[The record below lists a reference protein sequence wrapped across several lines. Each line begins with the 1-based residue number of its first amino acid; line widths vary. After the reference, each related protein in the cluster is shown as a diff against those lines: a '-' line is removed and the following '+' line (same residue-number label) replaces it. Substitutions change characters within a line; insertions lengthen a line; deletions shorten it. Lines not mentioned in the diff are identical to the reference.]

1 MTTATQVK
9 QHDSEQK
16 FLLGNEALA
25 RGALEA
31 GISFAA
37 GYPGTPSSEIIE
49 TLAKSAKEF
58 KLYVEWS
65 TNEKVAAEGAAAGAI
80 AGLRTLVAM
89 KNAGLSV
96 ALDFL
101 THLSLTGLG
110 DQHGAMVVVV
120 CDDPD
125 AHSSGDETDSRWLA
139 KFASAP
145 LMEPS
150 TVQEAHQMIQAAYEL
165 SEKHEC
171 YVILRSY
178 TRLSHASSV
187 VELGEV
193 RPSLRKAYT
202 DPASCLTP
210 YLAKPRHDAVL
221 RKLEQIEKEFDA
233 SPFNEYLG
241 PERPKL
247 VIVCSGSGVTSAT
260 EAIELLGLEKSVGI
274 LKLGTLWPFPKSFVQ
289 RHLKNIAQ
297 ILVVEE
303 VDPFVE
309 FHIKEAL
316 YEVKTPNQEV
326 YGKVSGH
333 IPDYG
338 EIDPD
343 RVVQALSS
351 ILKLEYRSRPAKYTH
366 AAQSAVDDIL
376 VSRGLSWCPG
386 CPHRASFWALGKALK
401 ADKRDIYVTGDIG
414 CYTLDVFPEGKCQ
427 MNLLHAMG
435 SGVGLAGGLG
445 QLGKFGYDQPVI
457 SICGDSTF
465 FHASLPGLINAIY
478 NKSNMILVILDNQAT
493 AMTGFQAHP
502 GVGYNAIGEPANRI
516 DIENLCR
523 ALGAM
528 VTVSDAF
535 DVKGTTAKIRELLK
549 LNEGVR
555 ILILRRTCELLR
567 MKKDRKKPL
576 LVTVD
581 AQKCKGQKCAICYSA
596 FRCPAFMQ
604 DAGTGKAA
612 IREEAC
618 PGCGVCISVCPS
630 KAIIGEVQAS

>member
-1 MTTATQVK
+1 MSRAVGRK
-9 QHDSEQK
+9 ANIDSPK

-49 TLAKSAKEF
+49 TLAKSAKELN
-58 KLYVEWS
+58 LYVEWS
-65 TNEKVAAEGAAAGAI
+65 TNEKVAAEGAAAAAI
-80 AGLRTLVAM
+80 AGLRSLVSM

-110 DQHGAMVVVV
+110 EQRGALVAVV

-139 KFASAP
+139 KFGYAP

-165 SEKHEC
+165 SEKRQC
-171 YVILRSY
+171 YVMLRSY
-178 TRLSHASSV
+178 TRLSHASSLV
-187 VELGEV
+187 KMGEA
-193 RPSLRKAYT
+193 RLSQRMART
-202 DPASCLTP
+202 DPSSCLTP
-210 YLAKPRHDAVL
+210 YLAKPKHDAL
-221 RKLEQIEKEFDA
+221 LGKLEQIEEEFDT
-233 SPFNEYLG
+233 SPFNEYRG
-241 PERPKL
+241 PDKPEL
-247 VIVCSGSGVTSAT
+247 VVVCSGSGVTSAT
-260 EAIELLGLEKSVGI
+260 EAIELIGLEKSVGI

-289 RHLKNIAQ
+289 RHLKDVAE
-297 ILVVEE
+297 ILVAEE

-309 FHIKEAL
+309 LHVREAL
-316 YEVKTPNQEV
+316 FDVKASKQSV
-326 YGKVSGH
+326 HGKLSGH
-333 IPDYG
+333 IPAYG
-338 EIDPD
+338 EITPD
-343 RVVQALSS
+343 RIVQALSS
-351 ILKLEYRSRPAKYTH
+351 ILKRDYHPRSEEYSQAARSVA
-366 AAQSAVDDIL
+366 DNIM

-386 CPHRASFWALGKALK
+386 CPHRGSFWALGKALK
-401 ADKRDIYVTGDIG
+401 ADKRDVYVTGDIG

-435 SGVGLAGGLG
+435 SGVGLAAGLG

-465 FHASLPGLINAIY
+465 FHASLPGLVNTIY

-502 GVGYNAIGEPANRI
+502 GVGYNAMGEPANRI

-523 ALGAM
+523 ALGAT

-535 DVKGTTAKIRELLK
+535 DVKATTAKIRELLK
-549 LNEGVR
+549 VDEGVR
-555 ILILRRTCELLR
+555 VLILRRVCELLR
-567 MKKDRKKPL
+567 MKKEKKKPL
-576 LVTVD
+576 VVKVD
-581 AQKCKGQKCAICYSA
+581 AQKCKGEKCAICYSA

-604 DAGTGKAA
+604 DTDTGKAA

-618 PGCGVCISVCPS
+618 PGCGVCISICPS
-630 KAIIGEVQAS
+630 KAITGEVQAS

>member
-1 MTTATQVK
+1 MTVVTKMK
-9 QHDSEQK
+9 QHNNLEK

-49 TLAKSAKEF
+49 TLAKSAKELN
-58 KLYVEWS
+58 LYVEWS
-65 TNEKVAAEGAAAGAI
+65 TNEKVAVEGAAAAAI

-110 DQHGAMVVVV
+110 DRHGAMVAVV

-165 SEKHEC
+165 SEKRQC
-171 YVILRSY
+171 YVMLRSY

-187 VELGEV
+187 VKMGV
-193 RPSLRKAYT
+193 VPPSLRKAYT
-202 DPASCLTP
+202 DPSSCLTP
-210 YLAKPRHDAVL
+210 YLAKPKHDAVL
-221 RKLEQIEKEFDA
+221 EKLQQIEKEFDA

-241 PERPKL
+241 PKRSKL

-260 EAIELLGLEKSVGI
+260 EAIELLGLEKSIGI

-289 RHLKNIAQ
+289 QHLKNIGE

-303 VDPFVE
+303 VDPFLE

-316 YEVKTPNQEV
+316 YEVKTENQTV
-326 YGKVSGH
+326 YGKLSAH
-333 IPDYG
+333 IPSHG

-343 RVVQALSS
+343 RIVQALCA
-351 ILKLEYRSRPAKYTH
+351 ILKMDYQARTSEYSQ
-366 AAQSAVDDIL
+366 AAQSAVDDLL

-386 CPHRASFWALGKALK
+386 CPHRGSFWALGKALK
-401 ADKRDIYVTGDIG
+401 GDKRDVYVTGDIG

-435 SGVGLAGGLG
+435 SGVGLAAGLG
-445 QLGKFGYDQPVI
+445 QLSKFGYDQPVI

-465 FHASLPGLINAIY
+465 FHAALPGLINAIY
-478 NKSNMILVILDNQAT
+478 NKSNMVFVILDNQAT

-502 GVGYNAIGEPANRI
+502 GVGYNAMGEPANRI
-516 DIENLCR
+516 DIETLCR
-523 ALGAM
+523 ALGAS

-535 DVKGTTAKIRELLK
+535 DIKGTTAKIRELLK
-549 LNEGVR
+549 VNAGVR
-555 ILILRRTCELLR
+555 ILILRRVCELLR
-567 MKKDRKKPL
+567 MKREKKKPL
-576 LVTVD
+576 LVKVD
-581 AQKCKGQKCAICYSA
+581 AQKCKGEKCAICYSS
-596 FRCPAFMQ
+596 FRCPAFIQ
-604 DAGTGKAA
+604 DAGTGKAS
-612 IREEAC
+612 IREDAC
-618 PGCGVCISVCPS
+618 PGCGVCISICPS
-630 KAIIGEVQAS
+630 KAITQEVPES

>member
-1 MTTATQVK
+1 MSNVVGRKANN
-9 QHDSEQK
+9 DPLK
-16 FLLGNEALA
+16 FLLGNEAIA

-49 TLAKSAKEF
+49 TLAKSAKQLN
-58 KLYVEWS
+58 LYVEWS
-65 TNEKVAAEGAAAGAI
+65 TNEKVAAEGAAAAAI

-110 DQHGAMVVVV
+110 DRNGALVAVV

-139 KFASAP
+139 KFAYAP

-165 SEKHEC
+165 SEKHHC
-171 YVILRSY
+171 YVIMRSY

-187 VELGEV
+187 VRMGEV
-193 RPSLRKAYT
+193 TPSHRKAYT
-202 DPASCLTP
+202 DQSTCLTP
-210 YLAKPRHDAVL
+210 YLAKPRHAEVL
-221 RKLEQIEKEFDA
+221 AKLEQIEKEFDT

-241 PERPKL
+241 PDSPKL
-247 VIVCSGSGVTSAT
+247 VIVSSGSGVTGAT

-274 LKLGTLWPFPKSFVQ
+274 LKLGTLWPFPKSLVQ
-289 RHLKNIAQ
+289 QRLKNVPEV
-297 ILVVEE
+297 LVVEE

-309 FHIKEAL
+309 FHVKETL
-316 YEVKTPNQEV
+316 YGVRTSKQKV
-326 YGKVSGH
+326 YGKLSGH
-333 IPDYG
+333 VPGYG

-343 RVVQALSS
+343 RIIQALSS
-351 ILKLEYRSRPAKYTH
+351 ILKMDYRSRSPKYNRR
-366 AAQSAVDDIL
+366 AESAVDKFLIT
-376 VSRGLSWCPG
+376 RGLTWCPG
-386 CPHRASFWALGKALK
+386 CPHRGSFWALGKALRG
-401 ADKRDIYVTGDIG
+401 DKSNVYVTGDIG

-435 SGVGLAGGLG
+435 SGVGLASGLG

-465 FHASLPGLINAIY
+465 FHASLPGLVNAIY
-478 NKSNMILVILDNQAT
+478 NKSNLILVVLDNEAT

-502 GVGYNAIGEPANRI
+502 GVGYNAMGEPTYRI
-516 DIENLCR
+516 DVENLCR
-523 ALGAM
+523 ALGAQ
-528 VTVSDAF
+528 VSVSDAF
-535 DVKGTTAKIRELLK
+535 DIKGTTAKIRELLK
-549 LNEGVR
+549 VNEGVR
-555 ILILRRTCELLR
+555 VLVLRRICELLR
-567 MKKDRKKPL
+567 MKREKNKPL
-576 LVTVD
+576 VVTVD
-581 AQKCKGQKCAICYSA
+581 AGKCKGEKCAICYSA
-596 FRCPAFMQ
+596 FRCPAFAQ
-604 DAGTGKAA
+604 DADTGKAS
-612 IREEAC
+612 IRDEAC
-618 PGCGVCISVCPS
+618 PGCGVCISICPS
-630 KAIIGEVQAS
+630 KAISGEAQGS